1 MLRVLGLAGMLMSSN
16 IHAAMISPVSGVK
29 ILFANGT
36 EVDEPLEPM
45 EVDAKS
51 AQLVVRYAAELGSGS
66 NQKVFDSAPFVITI
80 DNLSEDIKLYPPKVF
95 SYEQANREFNT
106 SPKWRIEGV
115 SGKEISYSQEK
126 LKGND
131 GFMPYYGMEAL
142 IAKHN
147 EERGIVFS
155 AGVVKAEVVTTDK
168 MVEKPATTKNADALV
183 QLQHWY
189 KQAST
194 EERKAFRKWMVDQE

>member
-1 MLRVLGLAGMLMSSN
+1 
-16 IHAAMISPVSGVK
+16 
-29 ILFANGT
+29 
-36 EVDEPLEPM
+36 
-45 EVDAKS
+45 
-51 AQLVVRYAAELGSGS
+51 
-66 NQKVFDSAPFVITI
+66 
-80 DNLSEDIKLYPPKVF
+80 
-95 SYEQANREFNT
+95 NREFNT

-147 EERGIVFS
+147 EERGIVFG
-155 AGVVKAEVVTTDK
+155 AGVVNPEVVTTDK
-168 MVEKPATTKNADALV
+168 MAKDTATKNSGALT

-189 KQAST
+189 
-194 EERKAFRKWMVDQE
+194 

>member
-1 MLRVLGLAGMLMSSN
+1 MLRVLGLAGMLMSFN

-80 DNLSEDIKLYPPKVF
+80 NDLGEDIKLYPPKVF
-95 SYEQANREFNT
+95 SYEQANREFNS

-142 IAKHN
+142 IVKHN

-155 AGVVKAEVVTTDK
+155 AGVVKAEVATTDK
-168 MVEKPATTKNADALV
+168 MVEKPATTNNADALV

>member
-1 MLRVLGLAGMLMSSN
+1 MCRVLGLAGLLMSLN
-16 IHAAMISPVSGVK
+16 VHAAMITPAPGVK
-29 ILFANGT
+29 ILFANGI
-36 EVDEPLEPM
+36 EVDEPLKPM
-45 EVDAKS
+45 KMDAKS

-66 NQKVFDSAPFVITI
+66 NQKVFDSAPFVITV
-80 DNLSEDIKLYPPKVF
+80 DNISEDIKLYPPKVF
-95 SYEQANREFNT
+95 SYEQANREFNS

-115 SGKEISYSQEK
+115 SGKDVAYSQEK

-142 IAKHN
+142 VAKHN
-147 EERGIVFS
+147 EERGIAF
-155 AGVVKAEVVTTDK
+155 AAAAVKPEVATTDK
-168 MVEKPATTKNADALV
+168 MVEETAATKNLNALT